1 MKKGILGYGCGGG
14 LGTDGNR
21 ATDKEGWKSTH
32 AHERER
38 ERRVRGRERERDRER
53 APTADPQQ
61 RPAAAACVY

>member
-32 AHERER
+32 AHERE
-38 ERRVRGRERERDRER
+38 GGARERERERER
-53 APTADPQQ
+53 K
-61 RPAAAACVY
+61 REV